1 VGVRAGVGLTVGAR
15 VGAEVGEAVGIDA
28 AFAGQEGHESQPYNK
43 KPRKKLTSK
52 TSVGRLWKIVVK
64 LIKFRDLLQIGW
76 MGFHP
81 EVSPAFTFLQVPA
94 AHLTGFDLQVDFGTH
109 RQEAPHLMQL
119 GILDSAQSPTA
130 DPTRIFFPTAQGGPA
145 VYIHQQPKP
154 WRSPIYAKCPDPGNS
169 AKPCAKRSSAVK
181 PLKNHPPDFQKT
193 QMSIRSTTSSH
204 KFYQSDEGGLYKEQ
218 TRKAKTNFSTRVA
231 HSWSDRIWSG

>member
-1 VGVRAGVGLTVGAR
+1 MSEALAATVGVRAGVGLTVGAR

-64 LIKFRDLLQIGW
+64 LIKFRNLLQIGW

-119 GILDSAQSPTA
+119 GILDSAQKPDRGPDTNFFPRRSRRARGIHSPTTETLAVA
-130 DPTRIFFPTAQGGPA
+130 DLCQVSRPRKLSKALRQA
-145 VYIHQQPKP
+145 V
-154 WRSPIYAKCPDPGNS
+154 
-169 AKPCAKRSSAVK
+169 
-181 PLKNHPPDFQKT
+181 
-193 QMSIRSTTSSH
+193 
-204 KFYQSDEGGLYKEQ
+204 
-218 TRKAKTNFSTRVA
+218 FS
-231 HSWSDRIWSG
+231 G